1 MRPPL
6 FIMLF
11 ALTCDI
17 AIAAI
22 CAFCAVQP
30 NKVAAY
36 MRRKHLSSP
45 GWLRNWPFARIVM
58 KEWYPVYLRVTGIG
72 GFFCALVGLTLL
84 IRLFSK

>member
-11 ALTCDI
+11 ALTCGI
-17 AIAAI
+17 AIAAT

-36 MRRKHLSSP
+36 IRRKHLSSP
-45 GWLRNWPFARIVM
+45 RWLRNWPFAGIVM

-72 GFFCALVGLTLL
+72 GFVCALVWLTLL

>member
-11 ALTCDI
+11 ALTCGI
-17 AIAAI
+17 AIAAT
-22 CAFCAVQP
+22 CVFCAVQP
-30 NKVAAY
+30 NKVTEY

-45 GWLRNWPFARIVM
+45 RRLRNWPFAGIVM
-58 KEWYPVYLRVTGIG
+58 KEWYPVYLRVMGIG
-72 GFFCALVGLTLL
+72 GFVCALLWLTLL

>member
-1 MRPPL
+1 MKPPL

-11 ALTCDI
+11 GLICGI
-17 AIAAI
+17 AIAAT

-36 MRRKHLSSP
+36 LRRKHLSSP
-45 GWLRNWPFARIVM
+45 RWLRNWPFAGMVM
-58 KEWYPVYLRVTGIG
+58 KEWYPVYLRVTSIG
-72 GFFCALVGLTLL
+72 GVVCAVVWLAFF